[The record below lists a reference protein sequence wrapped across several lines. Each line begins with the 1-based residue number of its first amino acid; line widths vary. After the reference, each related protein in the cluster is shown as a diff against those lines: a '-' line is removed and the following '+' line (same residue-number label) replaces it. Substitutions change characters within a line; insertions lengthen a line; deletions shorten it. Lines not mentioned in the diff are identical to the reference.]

1 MQYSLL
7 WILKVKI
14 LRIKDNKVVEAE
26 IINGYKLELPDIHK
40 GWRFDFSKH
49 SKDNNTSTYALVI
62 KSDPTTIQGCLIYKM
77 REEIEPYMAYIEIAP
92 QNKGNEKE
100 FENVAG
106 CLIAYACRLSFIL
119 GKEHY
124 KGWLA
129 FDVLEEKEEDKIKLM
144 TLYSKKYKA
153 HRFGEST
160 MLIKPEDGEKL
171 IEKFLENNLDIK

>member
-1 MQYSLL
+1 MN
-7 WILKVKI
+7 VRI

-26 IINGYKLELPDIHK
+26 IINGSKLDLPDIHK

-49 SKDNNTSTYALVI
+49 SKENNTFTYTLII
-62 KSDPTTIQGCLIYKM
+62 KSDPTIIQGCLIYKM
-77 REEIEPYMAYIEIAP
+77 REKIEPYMAYIEIAP
-92 QNKGNEKE
+92 HNKGKEKK

-106 CLIAYACRLSFIL
+106 CLIAHACRLSFVL

-129 FDVLEEKEEDKIKLM
+129 FDVLEEKEEDRIKLM

-153 HRFGEST
+153 HRFGETT

>member
-1 MQYSLL
+1 MN
-7 WILKVKI
+7 VKI
-14 LRIKDNKVVEAE
+14 ERLKDNKVVDAE
-26 IINGYKLELPDIHK
+26 IVKGSKLDLPDIHK
-40 GWRFDFSKH
+40 GWRFDFSKY
-49 SKDNNTSTYALVI
+49 SKKNNTFTYGLII

-77 REEIEPYMAYIEIAP
+77 RDKIEPYMAYIEIAP
-92 QNKGNEKE
+92 QNKGKEKE

-119 GKEHY
+119 GEGDY

-129 FDVLEEKEEDKIKLM
+129 FDVLEEKEEDRIKLM

-153 HRFGEST
+153 YKFGETT

-171 IEKFLENNLDIK
+171 IEKFLDNNLNIK